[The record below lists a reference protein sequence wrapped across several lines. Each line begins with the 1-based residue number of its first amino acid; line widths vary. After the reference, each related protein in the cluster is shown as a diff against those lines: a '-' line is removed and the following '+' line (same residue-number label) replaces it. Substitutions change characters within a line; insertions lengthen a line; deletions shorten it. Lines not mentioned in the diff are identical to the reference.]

1 MVKIGNQFAMQAWM
15 FSPRGLHE
23 SKKIV
28 NHIEFRIT
36 CIHSVVHAIGTHV
49 KTHSLFLPVDR
60 LEHGCWQACQS
71 CMLEQTVHG
80 LMNEENWTTLFM
92 YDIEYV
98 VKEWWNN
105 KIEQIEHRV
114 LHVLTYA
121 NRQAVTICWKMIE
134 QYCYFT
140 NHVNSV
146 VTGLL
151 SQQPCNSLWY
161 LSQI

>member
-36 CIHSVVHAIGTHV
+36 CIDSVVHAIGTHV

-71 CMLEQTVHG
+71 CWNRPFMAWWTKRLEQRCSC
-80 LMNEENWTTLFM
+80 MI
-92 YDIEYV
+92 Y
-98 VKEWWNN
+98 N

-140 NHVNSV
+140 NPVNSV